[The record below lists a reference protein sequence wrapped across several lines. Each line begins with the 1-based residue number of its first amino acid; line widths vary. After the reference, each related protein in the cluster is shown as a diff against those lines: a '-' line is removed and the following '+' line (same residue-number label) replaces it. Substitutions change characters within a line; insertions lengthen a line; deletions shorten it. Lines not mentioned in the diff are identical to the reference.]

1 MQHPFDVSMLV
12 YGYSLAAGM
21 ASSEAASASGRNGQ
35 ASSSGQGL
43 LGTLSSNLQHK
54 YGKFVSLL
62 EVTALQRGLSLSEVA
77 VPAKPNK
84 SQNRARRS
92 LEEVRASFR
101 SVTQEKLDTS
111 PKSSPARRVST
122 GALTTAFLEEKNRR
136 DKALLASLGFSDDA
150 DDLPEDSNSR
160 RTSFSN
166 VQSYAAE
173 IPKSSLHN
181 NEQQS
186 SPRASVSAS
195 TAQPSSIATP
205 ILNGYPHPAA
215 SPFSLSAAV
224 SATHNSHI
232 ASTSSA
238 AAVSVPV
245 HPPAAESNHVASHIA
260 ALASEQPSSSHI
272 VQLEQTAPQDTSI
285 SVGQDVPQ
293 STGPLA
299 SVGQDVPQ
307 SIHIPG
313 SVGQDVPQ
321 STGHRR
327 RPSTD
332 VASLPSM
339 LERRTTGNATEATGT
354 GSLPAI
360 LEGGSGIGESSEQD
374 SHALRPQASGAS
386 GTVMESMPSFNT
398 SIRMK
403 WGVPKPEPPPQR
415 TVSRMAKQS
424 SLAPGGVAAADDAD
438 TIKAIGG
445 ASALPQ
451 PQSNAAAVKGPIL
464 TEEVSLKIRADA
476 IEGPKFVKSKAGK
489 GKWWKRLFCGCA
501 TKE

>member
-1 MQHPFDVSMLV
+1 MLV
-12 YGYSLAAGM
+12 YDYSLATGT
-21 ASSEAASASGRNGQ
+21 EAASASGRNGQ

-54 YGKFVSLL
+54 YGKFVNLL

-111 PKSSPARRVST
+111 PKLSPARRVST

-136 DKALLASLGFSDDA
+136 DKALLASLGFSDA

-166 VQSYAAE
+166 VQSHAAE

-195 TAQPSSIATP
+195 TAQPASTALPTLS
-205 ILNGYPHPAA
+205 GYPHPAA
-215 SPFSLSAAV
+215 SPSSHPAAV
-224 SATHNSHI
+224 SASDNSHI

-272 VQLEQTAPQDTSI
+272 LQLEQTAPQDPSN

-293 STGPLA
+293 STGPHDSA
-299 SVGQDVPQ
+299 GQDVSQ
-307 SIHIPG
+307 STGILA

-327 RPSTD
+327 RPSTH

-354 GSLPAI
+354 GRLPAI

-398 SIRMK
+398 AIRMK

-445 ASALPQ
+445 ANALPQ
-451 PQSNAAAVKGPIL
+451 TQSNAAAVKGPIL

-489 GKWWKRLFCGCA
+489 GKWWKRLFCSCA